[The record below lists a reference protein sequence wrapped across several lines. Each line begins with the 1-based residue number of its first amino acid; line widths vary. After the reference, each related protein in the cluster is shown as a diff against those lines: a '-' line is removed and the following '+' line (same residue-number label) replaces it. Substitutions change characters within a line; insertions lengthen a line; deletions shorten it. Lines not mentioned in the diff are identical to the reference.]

1 MERGIFFARNLLPK
15 FPFYAL
21 IRHTQT
27 ILHLIHT
34 FDFEHPKRKKFCN
47 LQLQSPNPHLERWW
61 NLKKRWKRTLK
72 GVKLS
77 STMVMIKCCL
87 VWRDGFSLG
96 WVVFRVF
103 FWMSSERLV
112 FMDFVFS
119 VVVLQL
125 GFNLRG
131 DVDVGG
137 CLLMVL
143 KVGLDK
149 VVGF

>member
-1 MERGIFFARNLLPK
+1 
-15 FPFYAL
+15 
-21 IRHTQT
+21 
-27 ILHLIHT
+27 
-34 FDFEHPKRKKFCN
+34 
-47 LQLQSPNPHLERWW
+47 
-61 NLKKRWKRTLK
+61 
-72 GVKLS
+72 
-77 STMVMIKCCL
+77 
-87 VWRDGFSLG
+87 
-96 WVVFRVF
+96 
-103 FWMSSERLV
+103 MSSERLV

>member
-1 MERGIFFARNLLPK
+1 MISHFTRLTNWLRDMERGIFFARNLLPK

-103 FWMSSERLV
+103 F
-112 FMDFVFS
+112 
-119 VVVLQL
+119 
-125 GFNLRG
+125 G
-131 DVDVGG
+131 
-137 CLLMVL
+137 
-143 KVGLDK
+143 
-149 VVGF
+149 